1 MYHGASQSSLAA
13 RTKMTSGDGYVR
25 TIWTVAVL
33 TVAIGCAEAVYGYVS
48 GSKLLLKDGVEW
60 GYGTVIYA
68 ISALS
73 YGRTQVAESRA
84 GVLIAIV
91 LAIGGCQGAYEVITE
106 FMVQEPDDA
115 AGLTASSV
123 LSVLGALVVAGLL
136 FRFRRSHDP
145 VVEGSWLSA
154 RNDIITSGL
163 DALVTFSMTLITA
176 KWPRTAVD
184 VVGVALAF
192 QAAFVVG
199 RDAWVL
205 RTATA
210 AD

>member
-1 MYHGASQSSLAA
+1 
-13 RTKMTSGDGYVR
+13 MTSGDGYVR

-48 GSKLLLKDGVEW
+48 GSKFLLKDGLEW

-73 YGRTQVAESRA
+73 YGRTQKAESRA
-84 GVLIAIV
+84 GTLIAVV

-106 FMVQEPDDA
+106 FMVEEPQDA
-115 AGLTASSV
+115 AALAGSSI
-123 LSVLGALVVAGLL
+123 LSVLGALFVVGLL

-163 DALVTFSMTLITA
+163 DALVTFSATLITIRWA
-176 KWPRTAVD
+176 RTAID
-184 VVGVALAF
+184 VVGVGLAF
-192 QAAFVVG
+192 QASFVVA
-199 RDAWVL
+199 RDAWAL
-205 RTATA
+205 TTGTA
-210 AD
+210 AR